1 MSTVEETIS
10 DMARRLAN
18 IITLG
23 TVNSVSGALCRV
35 AIGGD
40 AGHLTPPI
48 KWLAGRASEMASWSQ
63 LRVGEQVLLL
73 SPSGDIG
80 NAVAV
85 PSLYSNANPPPSTS
99 PDESV
104 RTMPDGAVFR
114 YNHNTGVLDALLPAG
129 AVSNIESA
137 GGINLTGDLTVNGDI
152 TSSGDIS
159 DQVRSMQGDRDIYN
173 SHTGHENGNTPGAQQ

>member
-1 MSTVEETIS
+1 MSSLEDTLS

-23 TVNSVSGALCRV
+23 TVHSVSGALCRV

-40 AGHLTPPI
+40 EGHLTPAI
-48 KWLAGRASEMASWSQ
+48 KWLAGRASATSHWSQ

-85 PSLYSNANPPPSTS
+85 PSVYSSANPAPSTD
-99 PDESV
+99 PDETV
-104 RTMPDGAVFR
+104 NTMPDGAVFR
-114 YNHNTGVLDALLPAG
+114 YNHNTSVLDVILPGSAT
-129 AVSNIESA
+129 SNIASA
-137 GGINLTGDLTVNGDI
+137 GGINLTGDLSVTGDI
-152 TSSGDIS
+152 NATGDIS
-159 DQVRSMQGDRDIYN
+159 DQKRSMQGDRDIYN
-173 SHTGHENGNTPGAQQ
+173 SHTGHENGSTPGAQQ